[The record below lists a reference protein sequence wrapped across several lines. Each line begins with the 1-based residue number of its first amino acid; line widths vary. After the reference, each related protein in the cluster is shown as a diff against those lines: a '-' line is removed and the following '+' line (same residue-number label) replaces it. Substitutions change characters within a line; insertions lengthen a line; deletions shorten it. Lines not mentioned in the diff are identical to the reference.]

1 MKLYIAEK
9 PSLGR
14 AIAASLPKPHKKG
27 DGYIEAANGDRVSW
41 CIGHLLEQAEP
52 DAYDAQYKKWSLQHL
67 PIVPNAWKLKAKSQ
81 TRKQLSVLRALVK
94 EADELV
100 HAGDPDREGQL
111 LVDEVIDFLGVSQ
124 RKKSNVKRCLINDLN
139 PSAVTRALGQL
150 RSNQEFIPLSVSA
163 LARSRAD
170 WLYGLNMTRAYTL
183 KGQEAGYTGVLS
195 VGRVQTPLL
204 GLVVRRDLEI
214 EAFVSRNFF
223 EVEAKMLS
231 PDQQPFSVK
240 WQPSEACE
248 PWQDEQGRVLHKPL
262 ADNVAARIT
271 EQMGEITSLIQ
282 KNKKQAPPLPYNLSS
297 LQIDG
302 AKAFGLIANQVLDF
316 CQSLYEKHQLITYPR
331 SDSRYLPAEHFA
343 QAAGVIDSI
352 EHNVDSLIEG
362 CKSADVRLKSK
373 AWNDAKVDAHHAIIP
388 TLKKSSSSLLSKSEL
403 QIYTQISRQYL
414 MQFHAAYEFSDTQLS
429 VNIKGGIFTAN
440 AQTALN
446 KGWKILIRTSKKSMQ
461 SNEHSDSQ
469 KQLPKALKKGDKV
482 FCQQGL
488 VISKNTQPPAPY
500 NDATLLAAMTGISRH
515 VKDQNIKKV
524 LKETDGVG
532 TEATR
537 AGIIDL
543 LFYRKFLQRTG
554 KQITSTITGKS
565 LIQSLP
571 ESASLPD
578 MTAAWEAQLNA
589 ICQKESSYQQFMA
602 PLQDNLH
609 QLIHQAINLP
619 LNSLSALKNAPGV
632 KPAYRRKRKSSKASA
647 K

>member
-52 DAYDAQYKKWSLQHL
+52 DAYDVQYKKWSLQHI
-67 PIVPNAWKLKAKSQ
+67 PIVPQTWKLKAKSQ
-81 TRKQLSVLRALVK
+81 TRKQLSVLRGLVK

-150 RSNQEFIPLSVSA
+150 RSNQEFVPLSVSA

-223 EVEAKMLS
+223 EVEAQMLS
-231 PDQQPFSVK
+231 PEQQLFSVK

-271 EQMGEITSLIQ
+271 KQMGEITSLIQ

-302 AKAFGLIANQVLDF
+302 AKAFGLSAKQVLDI

-352 EHNVDSLIEG
+352 EHNVESLNEG
-362 CKSADVRLKSK
+362 CKSADTHLKSK

-388 TLKKSSSSLLSKSEL
+388 TVKKSSSSLLSKSEL
-403 QIYTQISRQYL
+403 QIYTQIARQYL
-414 MQFHAAYEFSDTQLS
+414 MQFHAAYEFADTQLS

-440 AQTALN
+440 AQTPLN
-446 KGWKILIRTSKKSMQ
+446 KGWKILLPASKKNTQ
-461 SNEHSDSQ
+461 SNGHSDSQ

-482 FCQQGL
+482 FCQQGF

-524 LKETDGVG
+524 LKETDGLG

-619 LNSLSALKNAPGV
+619 LNSLSALKNAPGT
-632 KPAYRRKRKSSKASA
+632 KPAYKRKRKSSKAST